1 MKEKNLTIRIDEK
14 IKESFKK
21 ICDNESTTMS
31 NRINDFIVREV
42 KSKEIKKIDGVLVE
56 TLKRFHG
63 LSEEDIINE
72 FKAIAGSNNIE
83 IAPIIGYLVF
93 YTEKIIV
100 NNEVK
105 INLKQKIIPTH
116 LKEMFLEQ
124 FEGKLNSNDI
134 TGEEI
139 NKFLEENK

>member
-1 MKEKNLTIRIDEK
+1 MKEKNLTIRVDEK

-31 NRINDFIVREV
+31 NRINDFIVSEV
-42 KSKEIKKIDGVLVE
+42 KSKEIKKIDGVLAE

-63 LSEEDIINE
+63 FSEEDVINE
-72 FKAIAGSNNIE
+72 FKAVAGSNNIE
-83 IAPIIGYLVF
+83 IAPVAGYLVF
-93 YTEKIIV
+93 YTEKITV
-100 NNEVK
+100 NDEVK

-124 FEGKLNSNDI
+124 FKEKLNFNDI

>member
-31 NRINDFIVREV
+31 NRINDFIVSEV
-42 KSKEIKKIDGVLVE
+42 KSKEKKKIDGVLAE

-63 LSEEDIINE
+63 FSEEDIISE